1 MHEFDAG
8 YRNRRVSKTFEP
20 QHRTQPKLDRSMV
33 LFNQIIE
40 VFRRSNLSPIAAS
53 MCGKKLPGRSMRSRI
68 AIERNGARQAA
79 LALERPPEES
89 LRSSDVPLGAQE
101 EIDGLFIAVN
111 GAIEISPATLN
122 FHVSFIDAP

>member
-8 YRNRRVSKTFEP
+8 YRNRRVSNTFEP

-40 VFRRSNLSPIAAS
+40 VFRRSNLGAIAAS
-53 MCGKKLPGRSMRSRI
+53 MCGKKLPGRSMRSLI

-79 LALERPPEES
+79 LTLERRRKKAFAAATS
-89 LRSSDVPLGAQE
+89 RLARKRKSTVFPLLSTAR
-101 EIDGLFIAVN
+101 
-111 GAIEISPATLN
+111 
-122 FHVSFIDAP
+122 

>member
-1 MHEFDAG
+1 MHEFYAG

-33 LFNQIIE
+33 LFNQIVE

-53 MCGKKLPGRSMRSRI
+53 MCGKKLPGRSMRSLI

-89 LRSSDVPLGAQE
+89 LRGSDIPLGAQE
-101 EIDGLFIAVN
+101 EIDGLRDRDKSSN
-111 GAIEISPATLN
+111 P
-122 FHVSFIDAP
+122 